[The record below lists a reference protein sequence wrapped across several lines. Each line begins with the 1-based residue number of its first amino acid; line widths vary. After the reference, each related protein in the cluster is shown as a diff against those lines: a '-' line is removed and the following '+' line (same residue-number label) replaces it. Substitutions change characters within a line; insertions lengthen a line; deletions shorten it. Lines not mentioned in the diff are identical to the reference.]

1 MRDFHH
7 RFAAAVVLASSLA
20 LLASCAKNA
29 EPAQTP
35 AEPEEAEADAHAED
49 DVSAEEAALLAQI
62 EESADIADDQ
72 AEAATGADGAEGNE
86 SEAAREVVYRVS
98 PEGLK
103 IQING
108 AEFTPTAESIKVRG
122 GYGVKL
128 SVTASTEEERVLF
141 SPKGG
146 PMAFGGK
153 VTRGGEVEK
162 FGDRRKGSH
171 DVALSPGSPIAF
183 SRTWPA
189 DDQEPLAQGDELE
202 LHVMLW
208 GLGPDAETR
217 RPVPKF
223 LLVKMTGG
231 KSPQVDPPAQ

>member
-1 MRDFHH
+1 MRVFDH
-7 RFAAAVVLASSLA
+7 RSAAFVLLTSSLS
-20 LLASCAKNA
+20 LLASCSKNA
-29 EPAQTP
+29 EPAEAPPATQETP
-35 AEPEEAEADAHAED
+35 NDSAGDEE
-49 DVSAEEAALLAQI
+49 VSAEEAALLAQI
-62 EESADIADDQ
+62 EESADIADLE
-72 AEAATGADGAEGNE
+72 AEADADNVSAEE
-86 SEAAREVVYRVS
+86 DEAAREVVYRVS
-98 PEGLK
+98 PEGLN

-128 SVTASTEEERVLF
+128 SITASSEEDRVLF
-141 SPKGG
+141 SPQGG

-153 VTRGGEVEK
+153 VTRSGEVEK

-189 DDQEPLAQGDELE
+189 DDQQPLAKGDELE

-208 GLGPDAETR
+208 GLGSDSETR
-217 RPVPKF
+217 RPVAKF
-223 LLVKMTGG
+223 LLVRMVGG
-231 KSPQVDPPAQ
+231 KPPQIDPPSQ